1 MVFSTK
7 GIAAAAIATC
17 AVVTA
22 IMFIPPEGISTSYNN
37 ILDGSQKF
45 QSKENFAK
53 KYDIQKQETENRK
66 DDGGGRAGQA
76 EATPGKTQGLW
87 SKADGTI
94 VSADEFNEQHIKQRY
109 GAYFNSY
116 YEFLGIDMEALHLGV
131 NSIRMLQRAKC
142 YYWRQ
147 WMWASNK

>member
-22 IMFIPPEGISTSYNN
+22 IMFIPPEGISMSYNN

-66 DDGGGRAGQA
+66 DDGGGRAG
-76 EATPGKTQGLW
+76 
-87 SKADGTI
+87 
-94 VSADEFNEQHIKQRY
+94 
-109 GAYFNSY
+109 
-116 YEFLGIDMEALHLGV
+116 
-131 NSIRMLQRAKC
+131 
-142 YYWRQ
+142 
-147 WMWASNK
+147 